1 LNSHSILSDRVLRIK
16 PSTTLAIAAKA
27 QALKKEGKDI
37 ISLSVGEP
45 DFDTPDFI
53 KTKAIEAIQK
63 GMTKYT
69 AVEGILELRQA
80 ICAKFLRDNQL
91 NYEPNQIIV
100 STGGKQS
107 IFNAIMALVGQ
118 GDEVII
124 PAPYWLSY
132 PDIVLVAHGTPVTLY
147 AGIEQNFKITADQ
160 LNKAITPKTKVFIIN
175 SPSNPCGMAY
185 SAAELKALGAVLAK
199 HPNIIVMTDDIYEKN
214 WWKDE
219 PFSNILMVCPELK
232 ERTLIVHGV
241 SKTYAMTGWR
251 IGFTAGPKAI
261 IEAMTTIQSQS
272 TSNPCSISQIAALA
286 ALQGDQSSLA
296 VMAKAFKERHDYLVK
311 ALNSIPGFECLD
323 SDGAF
328 YAFPR
333 VQEAI
338 VRLNDPKVTND
349 VEFAAYLLEKAEVA
363 LVPGEPFGA
372 PGYIRLSFATSLDNL
387 QNAVDRIRK
396 ALNVGN

>member
-1 LNSHSILSDRVLRIK
+1 
-16 PSTTLAIAAKA
+16 
-27 QALKKEGKDI
+27 
-37 ISLSVGEP
+37 
-45 DFDTPDFI
+45 
-53 KTKAIEAIQK
+53 
-63 GMTKYT
+63 
-69 AVEGILELRQA
+69 
-80 ICAKFLRDNQL
+80 
-91 NYEPNQIIV
+91 V

-107 IFNAIMALVGQ
+107 IFNAIAALINK

-132 PDIVLVAHGTPVTLY
+132 PDIVLVADGTPIIIQ
-147 AGIEQNFKITADQ
+147 AGIEQNFKITPEQ
-160 LNKAITPKTKVFIIN
+160 LSKAITPKTKAFIIN
-175 SPSNPCGMAY
+175 SPSNPCGIAY

-219 PFSNILMVCPELK
+219 PFSNILMVCPELID
-232 ERTLIVHGV
+232 RGLIVHGV

-251 IGFTAGPKAI
+251 IGFTAGPRAI

-272 TSNPCSISQIAALA
+272 TSNPCSISQVAALA
-286 ALQGDQSSLA
+286 ALEGDQSSLG
-296 VMAKAFKERHDYLVK
+296 VMVKAFKERHDYLIK
-311 ALNSIPGFECLD
+311 ALNTIPGFQCLD

-328 YAFPR
+328 YAFPH
-333 VQEAI
+333 VQDAI
-338 VRLNDPKVTND
+338 DRLNDPKVTND

-387 QNAVDRIRK
+387 QKAIMRIK
-396 ALNVGN
+396 QALNVAN